1 MAMIWS
7 FEKGE
12 WQSKCL
18 DSSSPLKPDTFESI
32 EIFDPKNKLKVTM
45 VIFFLITFCL
55 FLLYVI
61 KELNLILRKMCPL
74 TSMQI

>member
-45 VIFFLITFCL
+45 VIFFNYFL
-55 FLLYVI
+55 FVLALRYKGI
-61 KELNLILRKMCPL
+61 K
-74 TSMQI
+74 SHFS

>member
-18 DSSSPLKPDTFESI
+18 DSSSPLKPDTFESV
-32 EIFDPKNKLKVTM
+32 EIVDPKNKLKVTM
-45 VIFFLITFCL
+45 VSFINTL
-55 FLLYVI
+55 
-61 KELNLILRKMCPL
+61 
-74 TSMQI
+74 